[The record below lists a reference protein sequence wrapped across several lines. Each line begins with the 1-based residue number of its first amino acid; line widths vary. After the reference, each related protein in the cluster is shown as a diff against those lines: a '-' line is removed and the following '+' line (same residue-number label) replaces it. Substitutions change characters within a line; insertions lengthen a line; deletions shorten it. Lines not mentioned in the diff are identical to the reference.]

1 MVIELNL
8 ETLAELGLSPNEFVF
23 LTMINR
29 GADETDLVEKLN
41 IDLEVL
47 QTNGWIKIWEG
58 KTVIRD
64 KFNGNTAGDFNRM
77 WHDLLSRYPLKVSA
91 NNGVRPLRAKD
102 PDSKANE
109 KSKIKYQKIVKS
121 DIIKHNY
128 IMQCLERELVIRRKA
143 NSLGFMQ
150 MLDTWIN
157 NHSWEKYSDLSE
169 SDSKSTDGGRITRQL

>member
-1 MVIELNL
+1 MVIEINL
-8 ETLAELGLSPNEFVF
+8 DSLEEMGLTPNEFVF
-23 LTMINR
+23 LTMINQ
-29 GADETDLVEKLN
+29 GADETDLVKKLD
-41 IDLEVL
+41 IDLELL
-47 QTNGWIKIWEG
+47 QTNGWIKVWEG

-64 KFNGNTAGDFNRM
+64 KFTGKTSSDFDRM
-77 WHDLLSRYPLKVSA
+77 WHDLLSRYPLKVNA
-91 NNGVRPLRAKD
+91 NGGVRPLRAKD

-109 KSKIKYQKIVKS
+109 KSKARYQKVVKS

-128 IMQCLERELVIRRKA
+128 IMQCLERELAIRRRS

-169 SDSKSTDGGRITRQL
+169 SDSKSTEGGRITRQL